1 MSYHGHADD
10 TSKAKGRRGAG
21 EDASGRLGIVETE
34 RQIRSHRM
42 MAPVSRRG
50 FLAGA
55 GMLAL
60 GLVATG
66 SLAACGGTGE
76 TGAAT
81 ADSSKKVLR
90 FAQANMK
97 MTLDEHV
104 TNDANSYTLGDLVG
118 ESPCMWT
125 EDNEEVP
132 CLLTK
137 MPEVSADGLTYTL
150 TLKDTIPCHDGSKLT
165 ANDVKFS
172 INRMLWPETKYKSLP
187 MINMIEG
194 AKDVIAGTT
203 RDCTGVTVVDDTHVT
218 IKLTQPYAPFT
229 GIMGTSF
236 FVIYPQSAVEA
247 AGDQWGKGTNLIGS
261 GPFKLTSNDDASA
274 LVFERF
280 EDYHGTPAKIDE
292 LDIAYID
299 DNNTKMLNYVNG
311 DLDLCDVAPALL
323 KQYMNDDKV
332 KDQLHEYNPMA
343 SYFIDYNL
351 SKDNLKDVRV
361 RQAISLAINRQ
372 ELVDTVL
379 SGAGEAASEYL
390 SPKFPAHDPSL
401 PVLAYDPEQAKSL
414 LAQAGVASGLTIE
427 CGVKSS
433 EKDVAVAIQG
443 YLEKVGITLNVE
455 TLDSGVYSDRW
466 RQGEL
471 ETTILSWNSRFPD
484 GELALATFF
493 QSDIA
498 KNVGSFYNSPQFDA
512 LLAQAR
518 AEQDADK
525 RNDLYRQADHLL
537 CLEDWACCP
546 LYYPKRY
553 FAEKPY
559 VTGMKIG
566 ATLFHFR
573 DVDIDMSK
581 KDA

>member
-10 TSKAKGRRGAG
+10 TPKAKGRRGAG
-21 EDASGRLGIVETE
+21 EDASERPGIVETE

-132 CLLTK
+132 CFLTK

-150 TLKDTIPCHDGSKLT
+150 TLKDSIPCHDGSKLT

-343 SYFIDYNL
+343 SYYIDYNL

-427 CGVKSS
+427 CGVKAS

>member
-1 MSYHGHADD
+1 MD
-10 TSKAKGRRGAG
+10 TEGDATARRAENLTDAHAG
-21 EDASGRLGIVETE
+21 EPAPAPVAWAEAQVAAHRRL
-34 RQIRSHRM
+34 S
-42 MAPVSRRG
+42 VSRRG

-55 GMLAL
+55 L
-60 GLVATG
+60 GLAATTG
-66 SLAACGGTGE
+66 LAACGGAGDE
-76 TGAAT
+76 AA
-81 ADSSKKVLR
+81 AGDSGKKVLR
-90 FAQANMK
+90 FAQQNMK

-137 MPEVSADGLTYTL
+137 MPEVSADGLTYSL
-150 TLKDTIPCHDGSKLT
+150 ELKDKIPCHDGSNLT
-165 ANDVKFS
+165 ASDVRFS

-203 RDCTGVTVVDDTHVT
+203 RDCAGVTVVDDTHVT

-236 FVIYPQSAVEA
+236 FVIYPQKAVEA
-247 AGDQWGKGTNLIGS
+247 AGSSWGSGTNLVGS
-261 GPFKLTSNDDASA
+261 GPFKLTANDDATA
-274 LVFERF
+274 LTFERF
-280 EDYHGTPAKIDE
+280 EDYHGTPAHIDE
-292 LDIAYID
+292 LDITYID
-299 DNNTKMLNYVNG
+299 DAATKMLSYVNG

-323 KQYMNDDKV
+323 KQYQADDRV

-401 PVLAYDPEQAKSL
+401 PALEYSPDKAKQL
-414 LAQAGVASGLTIE
+414 LAEAGKASGLTIE

-498 KNVGSFYNSPQFDA
+498 KNVGSFYNNPAFDK
-512 LLAQAR
+512 LLADAR

-581 KDA
+581 RDA